1 MLYSCKEAD
10 GNQEQLKLVRRFCE
24 NKEECRIDVS
34 REFFGNFECPETD
47 SGKMKLWLVYSCAG
61 GGNDVTKIN
70 APVCDGDDLGT
81 PPTTPLTQPTP
92 ATTQSSCVPLQ
103 GKTGFM
109 VRLDIGS
116 KEGELMTVIG

>member
-47 SGKMKLWLVYSCAG
+47 SGKMKLWLVYSCNG
-61 GGNDVTKIN
+61 GGSDKTTIN
-70 APVCDGDDLGT
+70 NGTCDNGT
-81 PPTTPLTQPTP
+81 TTGM
-92 ATTQSSCVPLQ
+92 TTQSDIAIHWD
-103 GKTGFM
+103 KND
-109 VRLDIGS
+109 RLRDDGT
-116 KEGELMTVIG
+116 LRRM